1 MPPTRPAK
9 LLALSV
15 SLPRDVVV
23 QGETVRTGIFK
34 LPVTGRRSV
43 SSTQIDG
50 DGQADLSVHGGPE
63 KAVYAYAS
71 EHYAVW
77 REELGVEL
85 ATWGAFGE
93 NLTLTGLLES
103 DVRIGDRFAIGSTEL
118 VVTQPR
124 LPCYKL
130 GIRFDSPDMV
140 RRFAR
145 ADRSGFYLAV
155 EREGDIGAGDEVVRL
170 SRDPRDLT
178 VSAVY
183 RLRIDGGPRSLMEL
197 AAEHPALASGWRT
210 GFRRKLAALD
220 EDA

>member
-1 MPPTRPAK
+1 MAPTRPAK

-23 QGETVRTGIFK
+23 RGETVRTGIFK
-34 LPVTGRRSV
+34 SPVTGRRSV

-71 EHYAVW
+71 EHYATW
-77 REELGVEL
+77 RKELGVEL

-118 VVTQPR
+118 IVTQPR

-145 ADRSGFYLAV
+145 ADRSGFYMAV
-155 EREGDIGAGDEVVRL
+155 EREGDIGAGDDVVRL

-178 VSAVY
+178 VAAVY
-183 RLRIDGGPRSLMEL
+183 RLKVDGGSRSLMEL
-197 AAEHPALASGWRT
+197 AADHPALPAGWRAS
-210 GFRRKLAALD
+210 FRRKLIALD